1 MERAEEKA
9 KKQKAAIAK
18 MKADAIEK
26 AKKDAALRIK
36 LAGEKKKAEEI
47 AEAKAFLKKKL

>member
-9 KKQKAAIAK
+9 KKQKVAIAK

>member
-1 MERAEEKA
+1 
-9 KKQKAAIAK
+9 

-36 LAGEKKKAEEI
+36 LAEDKRKAEEI
-47 AEAKAFLKKKL
+47 AQAKELLKKKLQKADEEQA

>member
-9 KKQKAAIAK
+9 KKQKVAIAK

-47 AEAKAFLKKKL
+47 AEAKAFLK